1 MPWRKT
7 ELRYQRGFTLLE
19 VMVALVIIFMLAG
32 AAYPSYQESIR
43 KSKRMEGRAA
53 LMQLMQQQERFHTL
67 HNSYIGFSSA
77 STDED
82 ERKFKWFSGNSAQRS
97 AYEIK
102 GQACAGETIQDCV
115 LLIATPGTSKV
126 DASYADP
133 VCGELKLDS
142 TGGKT
147 ANKTDCWM

>member
-1 MPWRKT
+1 MMHWRKT
-7 ELRYQRGFTLLE
+7 ELRRHGFTLLE
-19 VMVALVIIFMLAG
+19 VMVALVIIFMLAA
-32 AAYPSYQESIR
+32 AAYPSYQEAVR

-77 STDED
+77 SLDED
-82 ERKFKWFSGNSAQRS
+82 ERKFKWFSGNVAQRS

-102 GQACAGETIQDCV
+102 GQACANETIQDCV
-115 LLIATPGTSKV
+115 LLIATPGTVKV
-126 DASYADP
+126 DSGYADP

-142 TGGKT
+142 TGSK
-147 ANKTDCWM
+147 AADKPDCWI